1 MKANRIITLNSI
13 LQWEGSD
20 LNTSPNEPGGASK
33 FGISVDFLDDYH
45 KKHGWPRA
53 DIPHVALLTK
63 DDAMLIYNEMLL
75 DPLHFD
81 DLPTG
86 VDFRMADL
94 TTNLGM
100 TGGPNLLQLCLG
112 MFPLTGA
119 VDKQTINL
127 VQAIDPKALVIALSA
142 AWIAVKH
149 QSPNWGPH
157 PPITKSG
164 FGHGWSNRNNAQRDA
179 ALALIK

>member
-1 MKANRIITLNSI
+1 MKENRVITLTSI
-13 LQWEGSD
+13 LRWEGSD
-20 LNTSPNEPGGASK
+20 LNTAPSEPGGASK
-33 FGISVDFLDDYH
+33 FGVSVDFLTDYH

-53 DIPHVALLTK
+53 TIHDVSVLTN

-75 DPLHFD
+75 DPLQFD
-81 DLPTG
+81 DLPSG
-86 VDFRMADL
+86 VDFRLADL

-112 MFPLTGA
+112 MYPLTGKI
-119 VDKQTINL
+119 DKQTIDL
-127 VQAIDPKALVIALSA
+127 VKSIDPKTLVIALSA

-149 QSPNWGPH
+149 QSPNWGPN
-157 PPITKSG
+157 PPTTKTG
-164 FGHGWSNRNNAQRDA
+164 FGHGWSNRNNAQRDD

>member
-1 MKANRIITLNSI
+1 MKANRVVTLTSI

-33 FGISVDFLDDYH
+33 FGVSVDFLTDYH
-45 KKHGWPRA
+45 KKHGWPSA
-53 DIPHVALLTK
+53 TIHDVTVLTN

-75 DPLHFD
+75 DPLQFD
-81 DLPTG
+81 VLPTG
-86 VDFRMADL
+86 VDFRLADL
-94 TTNLGM
+94 TTNSGM
-100 TGGPNLLQLCLG
+100 TGGPTLLQLCLG
-112 MFPLTGA
+112 MFPLTGTM
-119 VDKQTINL
+119 DNQTINL

-157 PPITKSG
+157 PPITKNG